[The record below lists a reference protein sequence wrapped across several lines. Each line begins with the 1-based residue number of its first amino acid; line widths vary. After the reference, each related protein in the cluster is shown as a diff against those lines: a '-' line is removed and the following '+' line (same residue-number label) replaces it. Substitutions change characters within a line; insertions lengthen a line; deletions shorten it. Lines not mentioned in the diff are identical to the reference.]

1 MSLSGKVALVTGAA
15 MGIGRAMT
23 EELLKNGAKVALLDI
38 NVEAGKTLVEALE
51 KKFGKDKT
59 IFVECNVQNEEQL
72 KAAFQKTVDTFG
84 GIDIVCNN
92 AGILD
97 ETDWEKTVSINL
109 LGVIRV
115 AYVALGFMNKLSG
128 GRGGVVVNTASLAGL
143 GPLPSCPVYTATK
156 HGVIGFT
163 RAMALAS
170 LGSDYGIRFNA
181 VCPGFVDTGLFTNIP
196 EKLGQWSHLNELTQ
210 SLAETYGVL
219 NVSKVAE
226 GLMDL
231 MLDETKTGQAL
242 AITTK
247 GTRYIEFPSQA

>member
-1 MSLSGKVALVTGAA
+1 MALSNKVALVTGAA

-38 NVEAGKTLVEALE
+38 NAGAGKTLVEALE
-51 KKFGKDKT
+51 KKFGKDKCL
-59 IFVECNVQNEEQL
+59 FFECNVENEEQV

-92 AGILD
+92 AGILN
-97 ETDWEKTVSINL
+97 EAEWVKTVSINL
-109 LGVIRV
+109 MAMIRV
-115 AYVALGFMNKLSG
+115 SYVALDHMNKLSG

-181 VCPGFVDTGLFTNIP
+181 LCPGFVDTELFTNIP
-196 EKLGQWSHLNELTQ
+196 EKLGRFSHLNEMTQ
-210 SLAETYGVL
+210 GLVKNFGIMS
-219 NVSKVAE
+219 VSRVAE
-226 GLMDL
+226 GLMEL
-231 MLDETKTGQAL
+231 LNDETKTGQA
-242 AITTK
+242 IVIQPNESK
-247 GTRYIEFPSQA
+247 YVEFPSQA